1 MAKIKEV
8 RIRFYENEIELY
20 EYINSKR
27 SASGF
32 LKDLAEIERK
42 REQNYVNN
50 NIDINILLEKIAGLN
65 IPSST
70 SSSAVEEENV
80 EEETDLN
87 SFIDDFDDEFDD
99 EFDD

>member
-8 RIRFYENEIELY
+8 RIRFYENEMALY
-20 EYINSKR
+20 NYVISKR

-32 LKDLAEIERK
+32 LKDLAEVERK

-65 IPSST
+65 TSNSIQKSSQIENE
-70 SSSAVEEENV
+70 VED
-80 EEETDLN
+80 DLDD
-87 SFIDDFDDEFDD
+87 FIDDFDDEFDD
-99 EFDD
+99 

>member
-1 MAKIKEV
+1 MAKIKEI
-8 RIRFYENEIELY
+8 RIRFYENEIALY
-20 EYINSKR
+20 NYVISKR

-65 IPSST
+65 T
-70 SSSAVEEENV
+70 SNSIQKSDEIENEVEDNL
-80 EEETDLN
+80 DD
-87 SFIDDFDDEFDD
+87 FIDDFDDEFDD
-99 EFDD
+99 

>member
-50 NIDINILLEKIAGLN
+50 NIDINMLLEKLTGLN
-65 IPSST
+65 APSIST
-70 SSSAVEEENV
+70 PPSITEDKKEESDFE
-80 EEETDLN
+80 DD
-87 SFIDDFDDEFDD
+87 FIDDFDDEFDD
-99 EFDD
+99 

>member
-1 MAKIKEV
+1 MAKIKEI
-8 RIRFYENEIELY
+8 RIRFYENEMALY
-20 EYINSKR
+20 NYVISKR

-65 IPSST
+65 ISNSIQKSSQI
-70 SSSAVEEENV
+70 EN
-80 EEETDLN
+80 EAEDNLN
-87 SFIDDFDDEFDD
+87 DFIDDFDDEFDD
-99 EFDD
+99 